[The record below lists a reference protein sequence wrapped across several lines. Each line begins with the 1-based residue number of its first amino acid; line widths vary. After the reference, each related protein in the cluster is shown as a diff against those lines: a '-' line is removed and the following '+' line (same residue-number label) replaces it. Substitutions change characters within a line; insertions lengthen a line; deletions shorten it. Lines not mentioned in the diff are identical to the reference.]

1 MLKVKSLMV
10 LLGSRKRVACPECGQ
25 DCGEGAGL
33 AQHGRAKHQWVAPP
47 PHEKIKRNHLWSRY
61 GIRLEQYEAMVVAQD
76 GRCAICG
83 SALEQLHVDHDHE
96 TGEIRG
102 LLCSNCNVAISQLGD
117 DVETME
123 SAIAYL
129 EAAA

>member
-1 MLKVKSLMV
+1 
-10 LLGSRKRVACPECGQ
+10 
-25 DCGEGAGL
+25 
-33 AQHGRAKHQWVAPP
+33 
-47 PHEKIKRNHLWSRY
+47 
-61 GIRLEQYEAMVVAQD
+61 MVVAQD

-129 EAAA
+129 GAAA